1 MATKPQGKNWKDVQ
15 MAITAISIT
24 ATLTFWNLFSVP
36 DTSVA
41 AADAIETDV
50 VEPPQPTE
58 AAAPTAAASATAM
71 PSAFVLKLKPVKII
85 YGGSLPTQM
94 AITVTP
100 GPAIAA
106 APVAAAPVVA
116 APKKKGG
123 GGTTKPKPVK
133 PPSGGSSKPKP

>member
-24 ATLTFWNLFSVP
+24 ATLAFWNLFSVP

-41 AADAIETDV
+41 AADAVDTSAP
-50 VEPPQPTE
+50 EPPQPTDVIE
-58 AAAPTAAASATAM
+58 PTAAASATAM
-71 PSAFVLKLKPVKII
+71 PTAVLLSLKPVKII
-85 YGGSLPTQM
+85 YGGTLPTQM

-100 GPAIAA
+100 GPAIVA

-116 APKKKGG
+116 APKKKG